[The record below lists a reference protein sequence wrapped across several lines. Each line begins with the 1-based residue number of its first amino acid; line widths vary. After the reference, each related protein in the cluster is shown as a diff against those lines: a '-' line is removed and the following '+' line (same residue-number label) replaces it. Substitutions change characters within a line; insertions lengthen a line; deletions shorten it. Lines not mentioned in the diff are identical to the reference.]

1 MHTIIFGN
9 TLEAWLIAFAY
20 VVGTLILAKA
30 LYWFMSKVVKRLVI
44 KTRGRLDDILLDML
58 EEPIVLSVILLGMWH
73 GYDELQVGEQADK
86 FAGEVF
92 RGLITVNIT
101 WLIVRVIDAIMTEYL
116 TPFAERRSETMA
128 KQFMPI
134 IRKSLR
140 TMLWIIGIIIA
151 LSNAGYNVGALL
163 AGLGIGGIAL
173 AMAAKDFV
181 ANIFGGLTVF
191 TDKPFMVGDRIQI
204 DGFDGTVKEIGIRST
219 RITTLAGR
227 IVTIPNHKFTDSYV
241 ENVSIEPTRKVNA
254 TLGLTYDTTPEQM
267 EKAISIVKAIIIEE
281 NGVTNN
287 CYVWFAGFGDFSM
300 NINLIY
306 YIEKEGDLFEVPNRI
321 NLSVLRKFNAEGL
334 EFAFPTQT
342 IYHQAID

>member
-1 MHTIIFGN
+1 MRTIIFEN
-9 TLEAWLIAFAY
+9 TLEAWLLAFAY
-20 VVGTLILAKA
+20 LVGALIIAKV
-30 LYWFMSKVVKRLVI
+30 LYWFLSRIIKRLVV
-44 KTRGRLDDILLDML
+44 KTKGRLDDILLDML
-58 EEPIVLSVILLGMWH
+58 EEPVVLSVILLGIWS
-73 GYDELQVGEQADK
+73 GYDQLQFGE
-86 FAGEVF
+86 EVDNFVREIF
-92 RGLITVNIT
+92 RALIAINIT

-116 TPFAERRSETMA
+116 TPFAERKSETMA

-140 TMLWIIGIIIA
+140 TILWVIGIIIA

-181 ANIFGGLTVF
+181 SNIFGGLTVF

-227 IVTIPNHKFTDSYV
+227 VVTIPNNKFTDSYV
-241 ENVSIEPTRKVNA
+241 ENVSVEPTRKISA

-267 EKAISIVKAIIIEE
+267 EKAIDIVKSIIIKE
-281 NGVTNN
+281 NGATND
-287 CYVWFAGFGDFSM
+287 CYVWFDGFGDFSM
-300 NINLIY
+300 NIKLIY
-306 YIEKEGDLFEVPNRI
+306 YIEKEGSLFEVPNRI
-321 NLSVLRKFNAEGL
+321 NLSVLRQFNAESL

-342 IYHQAID
+342 VYHKAID